1 MNVTLN
7 GTAKTITVNTG
18 VSAITIKKDVYSAW
32 KSWVLT
38 DTNAK
43 FLPAVRTIGGD
54 PVGGGLYDVYF
65 LMNGWKLVV
74 DFTQTQVS
82 GVLFSDDYPTAF
94 YTPSMV
100 PQYPASVSALVSGI
114 STTGG
119 GTSAGLT
126 TAESAAILGAAQ
138 ANDILAKL
146 TAINEGLKKASLLIP
161 HTANLP

>member
-1 MNVTLN
+1 
-7 GTAKTITVNTG
+7 
-18 VSAITIKKDVYSAW
+18 
-32 KSWVLT
+32 
-38 DTNAK
+38 
-43 FLPAVRTIGGD
+43 
-54 PVGGGLYDVYF
+54 
-65 LMNGWKLVV
+65 MNGWKLVV